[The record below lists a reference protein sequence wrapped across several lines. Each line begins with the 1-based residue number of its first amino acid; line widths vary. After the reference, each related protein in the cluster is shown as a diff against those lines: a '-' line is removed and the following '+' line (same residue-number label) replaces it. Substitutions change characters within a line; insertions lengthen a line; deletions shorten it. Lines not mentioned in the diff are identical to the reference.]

1 MNSILP
7 ELMKRDTTMPV
18 GTLARTQRILG
29 HPIAERGGG
38 QGNMT
43 KSSADE
49 RRSVRSKVRLTA
61 TVESR
66 HGQVE
71 VRVDDLS
78 AHGARVFCEGLPPVD
93 TPVTFR
99 CKALTAESFVAWVEG
114 PYAGIGFGE
123 PVQPRDALRT
133 VPRPQQNAP
142 QDFRRPGFRGQ
153 RLTDAERQRVEDWG
167 KPERKHPGE

>member
-1 MNSILP
+1 
-7 ELMKRDTTMPV
+7 MPI
-18 GTLARTQRILG
+18 GALARTQPILWTSDLR
-29 HPIAERGGG
+29 ARCG
-38 QGNMT
+38 QGNMA

-99 CKALTAESFVAWVEG
+99 CKALAAESFVAWVAG

-123 PVQPRDALRT
+123 PVEPRDALRR
-133 VPRPQQNAP
+133 VPRPQQNAS

-153 RLTDAERQRVEDWG
+153 RLTDAERQCVEDWR
-167 KPERKHPGE
+167 KPERNRPGE